1 VIIYKDE
8 FTEKYEFSSQFYIKG
23 FWRNKKCHPFMEE
36 AATAADER
44 IKVIAADERIKVI
57 AADERE

>member
-1 VIIYKDE
+1 
-8 FTEKYEFSSQFYIKG
+8 
-23 FWRNKKCHPFMEE
+23 MEE

-44 IKVIAADERIKVI
+44 IKVIAADERAKIKNATRLWGEDAT

>member
-1 VIIYKDE
+1 
-8 FTEKYEFSSQFYIKG
+8 
-23 FWRNKKCHPFMEE
+23 MEE